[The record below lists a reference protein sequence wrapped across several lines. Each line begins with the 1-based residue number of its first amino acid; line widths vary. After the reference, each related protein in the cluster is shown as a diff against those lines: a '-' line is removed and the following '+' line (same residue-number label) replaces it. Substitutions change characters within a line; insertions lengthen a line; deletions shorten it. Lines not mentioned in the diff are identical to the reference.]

1 LQSFKERKIPMPATF
16 INAGLV
22 ILGSLIGLVFKN
34 IISERFTST
43 ITSAL
48 ALCVMGI
55 GISGMVGTE
64 DTMCV
69 IICMVVGTLIGEAIN
84 IERRLEGLGDLLRTK
99 LVKGN
104 ESSRFTEG
112 FVSACILFCI
122 GSMTIMGSLEAGLRH
137 NYSIIYAKS
146 MLDFVSSMAFGAAM
160 GFGVTCSALFVLVF
174 QGALTLLA
182 GVLGS
187 ALSEAAVT
195 EMSAVGGV
203 ILIGMA
209 LNMLGCTRERIKVA
223 NMLPAIFLP
232 ILWFAVL
239 K

>member
-1 LQSFKERKIPMPATF
+1 MKAL
-16 INAGLV
+16 GLCTV
-22 ILGSLIGLVFKN
+22 LIGV
-34 IISERFTST
+34 S
-43 ITSAL
+43 SAVATKDL
-48 ALCVMGI
+48 LCVI
-55 GISGMVGTE
+55 V
-64 DTMCV
+64 
-69 IICMVVGTLIGEAIN
+69 CMVLGTVLGELMRIDDGIEHAGDAIKAK
-84 IERRLEGLGDLLRTK
+84 LLRGK
-99 LVKGN
+99 AGGGAM
-104 ESSRFTEG
+104 ESFTEG

-122 GSMTIMGSLEAGLRH
+122 GSMTIMGSLEAGIRH

-160 GFGVTCSALFVLVF
+160 GFGVTCSAAFVLVF

-187 ALSEAAVT
+187 LLSDAAVT

-209 LNMLGCTRERIKVA
+209 LNMLECSRERIKVA

-232 ILWFAVL
+232 ILWTAVSSLL